1 MAENQLGQSSPQ
13 GLLNR
18 ILDSDIFYSFSRSP
32 ITIISAII
40 TAIFFIGAGLAPWL
54 APHNPFD
61 PATLDLMDG
70 FTAPVWTVDGT
81 SKFLLGTDDQG
92 RDILST
98 IMYGSRVSLI
108 VGFSAVLFSIV
119 VGVGLGLLAGYMGG
133 WLETAVMRLADVQL
147 AIPAI
152 LVALM
157 IDGIARI
164 LVPVEL
170 RDVMS
175 IYVLILA
182 IGVSDWPRY
191 ARVTRGSALVERNK
205 EYVSAARVIG
215 VHPILIMIRHVL
227 PNVMGPVLVL
237 GTIGL
242 ALAIITEA
250 TLSFLGVGVPPT
262 TPSLGTLIRIGNNFL
277 FSGEWWITLFPS
289 LALVILVLAVNLLGD
304 WLRDALN
311 PKLR

>member
-1 MAENQLGQSSPQ
+1 MAANPLGEARTS
-13 GLLNR
+13 GLLHR
-18 ILDSDIFYSFSRSP
+18 IFDSDIFYSFSRSP
-32 ITIISAII
+32 VTIISAVV
-40 TAIFFIGAGLAPWL
+40 TAIIFLAAGFAPWL

-70 FTAPVWTVDGT
+70 FTPPAWDVEGT
-81 SKFLLGTDDQG
+81 SRFLLGTDDQG

-98 IMYGSRVSLI
+98 IMHGSRVSLI
-108 VGFSAVLFSIV
+108 VGFSAVLFSV
-119 VGVGLGLLAGYMGG
+119 VFGVSLGLLAGYLGG
-133 WLETAVMRLADVQL
+133 WTETVVMRMADIQL

-164 LVPVEL
+164 LVPVHL
-170 RDVMS
+170 RDVMA
-175 IYVLILA
+175 IYVLIVA
-182 IGVSDWPRY
+182 IGISDWPRY
-191 ARVTRGSALVERNK
+191 ARVTRGSALVERSK
-205 EYVSAARVIG
+205 EYVAAARVIG
-215 VHPILIMIRHVL
+215 IHPILIMFRHVL
-227 PNVMGPVLVL
+227 PNVLGPVLVL
-237 GTIGL
+237 ATIGL

-262 TPSLGTLIRIGNNFL
+262 TPSLGTLIRVGNNFL
-277 FSGEWWITLFPS
+277 FSGEWWITLFPA
-289 LALVILVLAVNLLGD
+289 LFLVILVLAVNLLGD